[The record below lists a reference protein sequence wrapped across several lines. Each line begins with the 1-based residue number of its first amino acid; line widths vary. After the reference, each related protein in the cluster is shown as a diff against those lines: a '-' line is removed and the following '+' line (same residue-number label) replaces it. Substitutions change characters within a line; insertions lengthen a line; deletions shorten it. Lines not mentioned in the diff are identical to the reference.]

1 MKLTDQLQEFS
12 EKAVKDIPA
21 DIMQKLQR
29 AMQDLEQKHIADKAK
44 KKGEKIDSFELPN
57 ASGGKVALDKMLE
70 SGPVVLSFYRGSWCP
85 YCNMELRALQERL
98 PEMQALGAQLLAVS
112 PQVPDKSLST
122 VEKNALDFEV
132 ASDLGNRV
140 ARDLGLVFEL
150 AEDLKPVYKQWGAD
164 LEEFN
169 GDDKYEL
176 PIPSTFVVNTD
187 GTIIHAHHDIDH
199 SKRMDPDEIIDV
211 LKSRGSQ

>member
-1 MKLTDQLQEFS
+1 MKLTEQLQEFR

-29 AMQDLEQKHIADKAK
+29 AIQDLEKKHIADNAK
-44 KKGEKIDSFELPN
+44 KKGDKVDSFELPN
-57 ASGGKVALDKMLE
+57 ARGGKVALDEMLE

-98 PEMQALGAQLLAVS
+98 PEIQALGAQLLAVS

-150 AEDLKPVYKQWGAD
+150 AEDLKPIYKQWGAD

-176 PIPSTFVVNTD
+176 PIPSTLVVNTD
-187 GTIIHAHHDIDH
+187 GTIMHAQHDIDH

-211 LKSRGSQ
+211 LKSWGS